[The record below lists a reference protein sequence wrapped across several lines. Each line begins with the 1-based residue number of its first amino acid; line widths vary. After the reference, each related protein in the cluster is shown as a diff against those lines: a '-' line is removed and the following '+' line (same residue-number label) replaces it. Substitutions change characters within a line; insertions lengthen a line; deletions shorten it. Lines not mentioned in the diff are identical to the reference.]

1 MKTNYRLLIVICL
14 VLLGTFISIASIQYK
29 QFDDLRK
36 SASIG
41 DDNLMW
47 TYFQLQNEYYRLQ
60 YQLLKVESENGS
72 ASSMRALQLRY
83 DTFVS
88 RIGLALHGSDS
99 REILV
104 DQPIYHQ
111 IKKELP
117 AFIDYA
123 DTFLGPDMTPV
134 YDKQKY
140 QALIEKVNK
149 LQSLLQKTN
158 LQVNTSFTALDESRK
173 QTVTNQIAT
182 TTAIAALQFMLII
195 VFGIAAW
202 SQLQRSKKQ
211 NHSLVLLTQ
220 KLEDARFQAEAGN
233 RAKSVFLANMSH
245 EIRTP
250 MNGVIGMISLL
261 EDSTLNSQQADY
273 LATAKDSAEHL
284 LGLLN
289 DILDVSKLEAG
300 HVRLD
305 VSPCSLSN
313 LLINTHR
320 LVANTAAQKGL
331 QLILD
336 YPPDLPAWIELDPI
350 RVRQIIM
357 NLISNAIKFTE
368 HGSIRIAVS
377 SKLIS
382 PQFFEI
388 SIAVEDTGIGIAED
402 VIPKL
407 FQRFSQA
414 ELSTTRLYGG
424 SGLGLEISK
433 NLAQIMEGDI
443 TLTSVV
449 GKGSSFVFSFKAKE
463 TQAPLADKCQSTM
476 CHQCTPQISI
486 LVVDDSA
493 ANRKFISTLL
503 IGHGHKVQTA
513 ENGFSAIEKV
523 NNEMFDLIFMDIQM
537 PLMNGLDAAMVIR
550 KYADDNHREIKIIAL
565 TADAMEGSRDVYI
578 QAGMNDYL
586 TKPVK
591 SAGLQAV
598 IAKHFDARDYHCAPH
613 DAVEV
618 EQIYSAKSLLVV
630 DDNKVNLMVVKAM
643 LKKMGHTVDTVSSG
657 EEAINTVK
665 NKNYDIVFMDLH
677 MPGMG
682 GIETTQVI
690 IRNMGLHSP
699 KIIALTADAT
709 IGVRDECLSAGMI
722 DYCTKPLT
730 MSKLNDTINRTLIK
744 DSILA

>member
-1 MKTNYRLLIVICL
+1 MKTNYRLLVVICL
-14 VLLGTFISIASIQYK
+14 VLLGTFISIASVQYK
-29 QFDDLRK
+29 QFDDLKK

-83 DTFVS
+83 DTFIS
-88 RIGLALHGSDS
+88 RIGLALHSSDS

-117 AFIDYA
+117 NFIYYA
-123 DTFLGPDMTPV
+123 DTLLGPDVIPV
-134 YDKQKY
+134 YNKEKY
-140 QALIEKVNK
+140 QTLIERVNA

-173 QTVTNQIAT
+173 QTVTNQIAI
-182 TTAIAALQFMLII
+182 TTAIATLQLMLIVI
-195 VFGIAAW
+195 FGFVAW

-211 NHSLVLLTQ
+211 NHSLMLLTE

-300 HVRLD
+300 HVQLD

-320 LVANTAAQKGL
+320 LVANAADQKGL

-336 YPPDLPAWIELDPI
+336 YPPDLPAWVELDSI

-368 HGSIRIAVS
+368 KGVIRITVYSKNVS
-377 SKLIS
+377 LD
-382 PQFFEI
+382 FFEI
-388 SIAVEDTGIGIAED
+388 SIAVEDTGIGIAEEI
-402 VIPKL
+402 IPKL

-433 NLAQIMEGDI
+433 NLAQIMNGDI
-443 TLTSVV
+443 TLTSQL
-449 GKGSSFVFSFKAKE
+449 GKGSCFVFSFKAKSA
-463 TQAPLADKCQSTM
+463 QAPLTDKCQSIQ
-476 CHQCTPQISI
+476 CHQCTPQINI

-513 ENGFSAIEKV
+513 ENGLIAIDKV
-523 NNEMFDLIFMDIQM
+523 NSDVFDLVFMDIQM
-537 PLMNGLDAAMVIR
+537 PLMNGLDAAIVIR

-565 TADAMEGSRDVYI
+565 TADALEGARETYI
-578 QAGMNDYL
+578 QAGMDDYL

-591 SAGLQAV
+591 AAGLQAV

-613 DAVEV
+613 EASEI

-643 LKKMGHTVDTVSSG
+643 LKKMGHLVDTVVSG
-657 EEAINTVK
+657 EEAINAVK
-665 NKNYDIVFMDLH
+665 NKSYDIVFMDLH

-682 GIETTQVI
+682 GIETTQAI
-690 IRNMGLHSP
+690 INNMRESSP

-709 IGVRDECLSAGMI
+709 IGVRDECLSAGMV